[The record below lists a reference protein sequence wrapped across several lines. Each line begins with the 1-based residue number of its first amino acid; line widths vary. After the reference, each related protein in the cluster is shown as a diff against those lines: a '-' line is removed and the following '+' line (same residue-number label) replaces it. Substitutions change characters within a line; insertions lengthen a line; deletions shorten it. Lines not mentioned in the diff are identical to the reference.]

1 MPIKNELFR
10 TIEKKHDQ
18 NQCQKLHAAREYH
31 SSFWVFN
38 VYHIGSLTEKRRE
51 MASRLGNTEIFSKLY
66 ADVRANEC
74 DYETFLNKRKE
85 NNTKTAFKK
94 VVALE
99 NTAALVKQK
108 AFKKAE
114 SLVKARVIF
123 EM

>member
-1 MPIKNELFR
+1 
-10 TIEKKHDQ
+10 
-18 NQCQKLHAAREYH
+18 
-31 SSFWVFN
+31 
-38 VYHIGSLTEKRRE
+38 
-51 MASRLGNTEIFSKLY
+51 MASRLGNTETFSKLY
-66 ADVRANEC
+66 TDVRANEC

-99 NTAALVKQK
+99 NTAAVVKQK